1 MIVSHPCTHRDEF
14 CIPKENESNISRR
27 VHCGAILKE
36 EYQEAMK
43 KTIAIVLSLVL
54 ALATLAVR
62 ALWLGHVHI
71 NGQRA
76 TKVEEPLGYWLV
88 IAAFCGC
95 IYFLW
100 PLFWGGLSSW
110 IAHP

>member
-43 KTIAIVLSLVL
+43 KTIAIVLS
-54 ALATLAVR
+54 R
-62 ALWLGHVHI
+62 AGTGHF
-71 NGQRA
+71 GRLRTRA
-76 TKVEEPLGYWLV
+76 RSG
-88 IAAFCGC
+88 
-95 IYFLW
+95 
-100 PLFWGGLSSW
+100 
-110 IAHP
+110 